1 MSDVTE
7 ALWRDADWHAA
18 TQAEKEAR
26 LAAATAA
33 GVVKQTKT
41 PDGLV
46 WLHRD
51 LVKWRASGFPIAT
64 DIAFVGVAA
73 ATAFLNERY
82 GVEAEGA
89 TGR

>member
-33 GVVKQTKT
+33 GGSQADEDSRRISVVA
-41 PDGLV
+41 P
-46 WLHRD
+46 
-51 LVKWRASGFPIAT
+51 
-64 DIAFVGVAA
+64 
-73 ATAFLNERY
+73 
-82 GVEAEGA
+82 
-89 TGR
+89 